1 MKKLIFVCGFNNYL
15 GISEEYDIVNKTMY
29 FENKLRLEKIV
40 KEQEDIVQINYS
52 VMNQKLLD

>member
-40 KEQEDIVQINYS
+40 KEQEDIVQIHYS
-52 VMNQKLLD
+52 VMN